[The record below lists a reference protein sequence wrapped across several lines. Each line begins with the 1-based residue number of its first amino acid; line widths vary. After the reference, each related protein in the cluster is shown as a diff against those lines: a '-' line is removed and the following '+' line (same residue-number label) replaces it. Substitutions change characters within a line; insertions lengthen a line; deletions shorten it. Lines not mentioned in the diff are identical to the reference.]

1 MIMATKT
8 AAAKPEVEK
17 LYDCEVKR
25 RRVAAKGGYEPFWKV
40 KNVGEAI
47 IDGDTEF
54 RCKDCHGS
62 LRLHKVRAQTGAAA
76 YAEHASK
83 HDSAYCQGSLHFR
96 AATDGRAMRFSEAPV
111 R

>member
-1 MIMATKT
+1 MATKT
-8 AAAKPEVEK
+8 AAPKVEGEK
-17 LYDCEVKR
+17 IYECEVKR
-25 RRVAAKGGYEPFWKV
+25 RRIAAKGGYEPFWKV

-62 LRLHKVRAQTGAAA
+62 LKLHKQRVQSGAPA
-76 YAEHASK
+76 YAEHTSK
-83 HDSAYCQGSLHFR
+83 HDSAYCPGTTQFH

>member
-1 MIMATKT
+1 MATPKT
-8 AAAKPEVEK
+8 ATVKLEGEK
-17 LYDCEVKR
+17 IYECEVKR
-25 RRVAAKGGYEPFWKV
+25 RRVAARGGYEPFWKV
-40 KNVGEAI
+40 KNVGEAV

-62 LRLHKVRAQTGAAA
+62 LKLHKLRVQNGAAA
-76 YAEHASK
+76 YVEHTSK
-83 HDSAYCQGSLHFR
+83 HDSAYCPGSMHFL